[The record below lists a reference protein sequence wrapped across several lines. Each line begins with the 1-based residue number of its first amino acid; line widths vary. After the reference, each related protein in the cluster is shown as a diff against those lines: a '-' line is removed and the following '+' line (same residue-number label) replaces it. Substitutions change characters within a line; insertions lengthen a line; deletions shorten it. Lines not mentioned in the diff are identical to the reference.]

1 MSHHK
6 KQAHHIRPYKIMA
19 QTFGLMVCCFFV
31 LYLIGNDL
39 PNMIRREDIVLAS
52 FLPLA
57 VIPVAGYILT
67 WYKEFPGALLMTL
80 GGFLLVGYFLSRSAT
95 DIALFTGIPFILA
108 GGLYMLHIQK
118 RKALQN
124 QH

>member
-6 KQAHHIRPYKIMA
+6 KEEHHIRQYKIMA

-39 PNMIRREDIVLAS
+39 PSMIRREDIILIS
-52 FLPLA
+52 FIPLA
-57 VIPVAGYILT
+57 LIPIAGYVLT
-67 WYKEFPGALLMTL
+67 WYKEWPGTLLMVM
-80 GGFLLVGYFLSRSAT
+80 GGIFLVVYFLLQSA
-95 DIALFTGIPFILA
+95 ISMALYSGLPFILA
-108 GGLYMLHIQK
+108 GGLFLLHIKK
-118 RKALQN
+118 RTELKK